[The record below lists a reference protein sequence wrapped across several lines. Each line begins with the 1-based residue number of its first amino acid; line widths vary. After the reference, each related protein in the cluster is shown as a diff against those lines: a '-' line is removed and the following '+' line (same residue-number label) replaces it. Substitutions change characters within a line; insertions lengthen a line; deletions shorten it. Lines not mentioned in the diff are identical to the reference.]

1 MQFTTRVS
9 TSIFCFLMGLSVFS
23 TCLAYQNPFLF
34 RGENN
39 PDRRLGSFSQNN
51 TGDCFFLASLIAI
64 AQDSEGQELIESAFQ
79 NDTNNDLWQISFPNL
94 RDHPVE
100 ITAQEANEYKLTDS
114 SGYGVSSP
122 VWGDPDVK
130 LLEIAADKIW
140 RKTVKSSGLWD
151 DVPMNAI
158 FMFSNREQLLIWNK
172 SKATQ
177 LQIQDINKY
186 FRIPERVIK
195 DINVSSIAE
204 IKNLLKTILF
214 SDKDGISMVLID
226 YVNYHAVAI
235 TQMSFLNNTY
245 SYIDTSL
252 NIHDK
257 QSLGKLLS
265 GLLNGQY
272 AINYLEIQ

>member
-9 TSIFCFLMGLSVFS
+9 TGIFCFLMGLSVFS
-23 TCLAYQNPFLF
+23 TCFAYQNPFLF
-34 RGENN
+34 RGENK
-39 PDRRLGSFSQNN
+39 PDKRLGSFSQNN

-64 AQDSEGQELIESAFQ
+64 AQDSDGQELIESAFQ
-79 NDTNNDLWQISFPNL
+79 HDTHNGLWQISFPNL
-94 RDHPVE
+94 LDHPVE
-100 ITAQEANEYKLTDS
+100 ITAQEAKEYKLTDS

-122 VWGDPDVK
+122 VWGDPDIK

-140 RKTVKSSGLWD
+140 RKTVKASGLWD

-158 FMFSNREQLLIWNK
+158 FMFSNKKQLLIWNK

-177 LQIQDINKY
+177 LQIQDISKY
-186 FRIPERVIK
+186 YRIPESVIK
-195 DINVSSIAE
+195 DINVSSIAA

-235 TQMSFLNNTY
+235 TQMSFVNNTY

-252 NIHDK
+252 KIHDK
-257 QSLGKLLS
+257 QSLE
-265 GLLNGQY
+265 GLLLGLFNGQY